1 MSNGSMADYNSR
13 SPHEWLSG
21 VDSGKFVLPSFQRSL
36 VWDNSKTA
44 DYLNALIENRPTG
57 LFLTL
62 KAKKQADGKL
72 QFVCR
77 TLKSVEKQDIDKIE
91 ELILDGQQR
100 LTTLWRALNWQMLE
114 DKESEE
120 AGPRF
125 YAKVKSLDARDLDGR
140 DLEITGVEF
149 YSSKSRKGQEL
160 LVPESAYKA
169 KLVPIDILLDK
180 QVPGEDLGAIP
191 DWCLKTNVNKTPE
204 DRASR
209 KLENRIREFRERLLM
224 HRRLHYCR
232 LAAEIDRNVAVD
244 IFVETNKS
252 SATIKRF
259 DIVVA
264 IAEGDYEED
273 LRNHISDFHNNSS
286 IVAHYF
292 NRDEEKM
299 IPQVGEWLL
308 KVACLGI
315 GKPPKERHYESA
327 LENLFKGSVRERH
340 KRLDKLQGNLE
351 AALAF
356 AARHGAPN
364 HRTLPSWPP
373 VHVIAALQAD
383 VQSIRKA
390 SSQGTANKLISTYL
404 WRAFFTDRYEA
415 QANDRLFD
423 DFRKIKKCIQQI
435 KSTGDFSRR
444 SLPDIFQDREHSLP
458 DADDLAETAQW
469 IRTGR
474 LGRAIAALSLRR
486 SPVDWVTG
494 EPLDADKVRSL
505 EDSRKLD
512 RHHVFPERFLKG
524 NVAVRKINNGL
535 NGVLLS
541 KAANQELSQK
551 DPAQYLSYILENS
564 PRLTE
569 ATLKKRVETHVVP
582 YDALKSNRKA
592 KEGRYKAFLRERATL
607 IVSEINKLASL
618 ELDV

>member
-21 VDSGKFVLPSFQRSL
+21 VDSGKFVLPNFQRSL
-36 VWDNSKTA
+36 VWDNSRTA

-77 TLKSVEKQDIDKIE
+77 TLKSVEKQDIDNIE

-114 DKESEE
+114 DREGEE
-120 AGPRF
+120 AGHRF
-125 YAKVKSLDARDLDGR
+125 YARVESFDGH
-140 DLEITGVEF
+140 DLEIDRIES

-160 LVPESAYKA
+160 LAPESAYKA

-180 QVPGEDLGAIP
+180 QVPGEDLRAIP
-191 DWCLKTNVNKTPE
+191 DWCIKTNINRTHG
-204 DRASR
+204 DQASR
-209 KLENRIREFRERLLM
+209 KLEDRVREFRERLLM
-224 HRRLHYCR
+224 HRRLHYCV

-273 LRNHISDFHNNSS
+273 LRNHIRDFHHGSS
-286 IVAHYF
+286 IVEHYF
-292 NRDEEKM
+292 SRDEEKM

-308 KVACLGI
+308 KVACLET
-315 GKPPKERHYESA
+315 GKPPKEQHYESA
-327 LENLFKGSVRERH
+327 LKSLFRGNTSERK
-340 KRLDKLQGNLE
+340 KRLGKLQANLE
-351 AALAF
+351 AALVL
-356 AARHGAPN
+356 AAGHGAPN
-364 HRTLPSWPP
+364 HRTLPAWPP
-373 VHVIAALQAD
+373 IHVIAAVQGDL
-383 VQSIRKA
+383 QSIKRA
-390 SSQGTANKLISTYL
+390 SSQSTANELISAYL
-404 WRAFFTDRYEA
+404 WRAFFTDRYEV

-423 DFRKIKKCIQQI
+423 DYRKIQKCLRQI
-435 KSTGDFSRR
+435 KDTGDFSKGN
-444 SLPDIFQDREHSLP
+444 LPEIFRDTEHSLP
-458 DADDLAETAQW
+458 EASDLAETANW

-474 LGRAIAALSLRR
+474 LGRAIAALSLHKR
-486 SPVDWVTG
+486 PIDWVTG
-494 EPLDADKVRSL
+494 APLDADKVREL

-512 RHHVFPERFLKG
+512 RHHIFPDYFLKSG
-524 NVAVRKINNGL
+524 GVSRQRINNGL

-541 KAANQELSQK
+541 KAANQELSKK
-551 DPAQYLSYILENS
+551 DPAQYLSYILETS
-564 PRLTE
+564 SGLTE
-569 ATLKKRVETHVVP
+569 GVLRKRVETHLVP
-582 YDALKSNRKA
+582 YDALKSNRRK
-592 KEGRYKAFLRERATL
+592 KESRYKAFLQSRAAL
-607 IVSEINKLASL
+607 IVSEINRLASL
-618 ELDV
+618 EAGS